1 MLICLKKREL
11 ITNNSFKTLSFK
23 AERSLYFLLKVE
35 KLKGFAMNKFVF
47 VGRVSFNP
55 ILKQYDKITV
65 AKFWLIRNEYAGKD
79 QNGEVKFKKVSI
91 PFTAFSS
98 IAKQIADHVM
108 VGDQLIVEAQ
118 IANNNYKDKDGNE
131 RNDYSFHVREIEF
144 GSPGKK
150 KREKLESRD
159 VHDVHTVEKE
169 VVYSDEN
176 ISVTNDRILNYSNDE
191 RSRNISRDSV
201 PFY

>member
-1 MLICLKKREL
+1 
-11 ITNNSFKTLSFK
+11 
-23 AERSLYFLLKVE
+23 
-35 KLKGFAMNKFVF
+35 
-47 VGRVSFNP
+47 
-55 ILKQYDKITV
+55 
-65 AKFWLIRNEYAGKD
+65 
-79 QNGEVKFKKVSI
+79 
-91 PFTAFSS
+91 
-98 IAKQIADHVM
+98 M

-159 VHDVHTVEKE
+159 VHTVEKE

-176 ISVTNDRILNYSNDE
+176 ISVTNDSDRILNYSNDE